1 MEAQIVARR
10 RVVVQIDDAE
20 AGHLEEELKELP
32 QGGHVVQRVL
42 KRQERVEEEVGQ
54 VVVLWRESKNQCKP
68 EDG

>member
-10 RVVVQIDDAE
+10 RAVVQIDDAE
-20 AGHLEEELKELP
+20 ASHLEEELKELP

-42 KRQERVEEEVGQ
+42 KRQERVEEVGQ

-68 EDG
+68 EGG